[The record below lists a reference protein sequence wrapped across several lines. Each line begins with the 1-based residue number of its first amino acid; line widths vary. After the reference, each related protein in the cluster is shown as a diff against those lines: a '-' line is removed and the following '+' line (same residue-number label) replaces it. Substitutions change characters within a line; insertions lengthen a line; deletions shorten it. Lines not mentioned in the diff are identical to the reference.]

1 MGAGAVPVVINAGGQ
16 KEIVIEGENGF
27 LWDSINELQAK
38 TLKLIQYE
46 PLLNKLSKQA
56 MESSRKFSAERF
68 YQAVNDLI
76 LG

>member
-1 MGAGAVPVVINAGGQ
+1 VVINAGGQ

-38 TLKLIQYE
+38 TLKLIQDE

-56 MESSRKFSAERF
+56 MESSKEFSAERF